1 MEPKEKK
8 QNLRCVINDFLWH
21 CEFEKK
27 LSEKSLKAYKADLSQ
42 FISNIGDLNILEV
55 TKDVI
60 RKYLQTISHFRH
72 KTIKRK
78 IATLKAMLSYYEYE
92 NEWYNNPMRKMRI
105 RMREPI
111 RLPTVMTVE
120 EISSLLNIVYKQ
132 QKACK
137 PKSFSFTM
145 ATRNIAIVELLFA
158 SGMRVSELCD
168 LRLCDIDI
176 RQGWIRII
184 GKGNKE
190 RIIDISQK
198 STLAAIKGWLNNRG
212 PCDQLSPLFFSRLH
226 NKLSTQSVRSLIK
239 NLVSSSQIKKK
250 ITPHTFRHTF
260 ATLLLEEDVDITY
273 IQHLLGHSSVLTTQI
288 YTHVNLQKQHEILRK
303 KHPRRLI
310 CLCLDK

>member
-1 MEPKEKK
+1 MEAKEKK
-8 QNLRCVINDFLWH
+8 QNLKSVINDFLWH

-42 FISNIGDLNILEV
+42 FVGNVGDLNIVEITKEV
-55 TKDVI
+55 L
-60 RKYLQTISHFRH
+60 RKYLQAISHFRH

-78 IATLKAMLSYYEYE
+78 IATLKAMLNYYEYE
-92 NEWYNNPMRKMRI
+92 NEWYNNPMRKMKI

-120 EISSLLNIVYKQ
+120 EIRSLLNIVYKQ
-132 QKACK
+132 QIACK
-137 PKSFSFTM
+137 PNTFSYTM

-176 RQGWIRII
+176 RHGWIRII

-190 RIIDISQK
+190 RIVDISQK
-198 STLAAIKGWLNNRG
+198 ATLTAIKGWLNEL
-212 PCDQLSPLFFSRLH
+212 DQTDSLAPLFISRIH
-226 NKLSTQSVRSLIK
+226 RKLSTQSVRLLIK
-239 NLVSSSQIKKK
+239 GLVSNTQIIKH

-273 IQHLLGHSSVLTTQI
+273 IQHLLGHSSVVTTQI
-288 YTHVNLQKQHEILRK
+288 YTHVNLQKQHEILKK
-303 KHPRRLI
+303 KHPRRRI
-310 CLCLDK
+310 